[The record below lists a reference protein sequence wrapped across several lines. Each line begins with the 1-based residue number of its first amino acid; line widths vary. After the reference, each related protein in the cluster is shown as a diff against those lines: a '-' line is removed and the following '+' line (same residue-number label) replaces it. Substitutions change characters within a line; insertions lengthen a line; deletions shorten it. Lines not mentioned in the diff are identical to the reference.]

1 MLLRKPLEK
10 NKVEAGKVFIQPIY
24 NGDLVTVSLLT
35 VYPHSKIAE
44 RPQRKGFEWY
54 LNILTGESHFCD
66 IGAAH
71 EYVNET
77 DQIQRLL
84 FVQIKKEMDESNPD
98 DSTKN

>member
-10 NKVEAGKVFIQPIY
+10 DKVEAGKVFIQPIY
-24 NGDLVTVSLLT
+24 NGDLITISLLT
-35 VYPHSKIAE
+35 VYPHSKITE
-44 RPQRKGFEWY
+44 RPQKMGYEWY

-77 DQIQRLL
+77 DKTQLIL
-84 FVQIKKEMDESNPD
+84 FVQIKKEELEKANL